1 LRAICCRL
9 FVARQPPG
17 GTSVLSRNFI
27 RQETI
32 MSNVRLL
39 FLVVLMAVTGQVSMV
54 EAGDV
59 SVELSACLASHY
71 MWRALRLS
79 DTAVFEPSATVDYKG
94 LSANVWGNFDFD
106 QGRFNEVDLTL
117 AYSRTFSKVT
127 VETGYIYYGVIDGE
141 QSQELYAKAD
151 LDLFIAP
158 SVGLYVDI
166 DAGKGAYLEGGL
178 SHTFVLPHDFSI
190 TVGGLAGVNAGDGY
204 MGCDENGEEF
214 TGFFNG
220 QIYASASIPLSEKFS
235 LEPMVVYAFPLN
247 ERARLS
253 LESIN
258 YDGEA
263 KTFFGGVTLIASF

>member
-1 LRAICCRL
+1 MSIARL
-9 FVARQPPG
+9 
-17 GTSVLSRNFI
+17 I
-27 RQETI
+27 
-32 MSNVRLL
+32 
-39 FLVVLMAVTGQVSMV
+39 FLVVLMAVIGQVSMV

-59 SVELSACLASHY
+59 SAELSACFASHY

-79 DTAVFEPSATVDYKG
+79 DTAVFEPSATVEYKG

-106 QGRFNEVDLTL
+106 QGKFNEVDLTL
-117 AYSRTFSKVT
+117 AYTRTFSKLT
-127 VETGYIYYGVIDGE
+127 METGYIYYGVIDGE

-166 DAGKGAYLEGGL
+166 DAGKGIYLEGGL
-178 SHTFVLPHDFSI
+178 SHTFALPHDSSI

-204 MGCDENGEEF
+204 VGCDENGEEF

-220 QIYASASIPLSEKFS
+220 QIYTSASIPLSEKFS
-235 LEPMVVYAFPLN
+235 LEPMIAYAFPLN

-253 LESIN
+253 LENTN

-263 KTFFGGVTLIASF
+263 KTFFGCVTLIASF